1 MSLEPASELRA
12 RRRRRWLLLL
22 VLAGL
27 AWGLQGLGAPETVE
41 AGAWRRGAQERPL
54 IIAHGGGLRHA
65 PANTLAALT
74 RAAATGVDVLEFDV
88 QLSADDQLVLM
99 HDLTVDRTTDGTG
112 LVRSLPV
119 TALKTLNAAAHFEGP
134 AGEGHAPEPIP
145 ILADVL
151 EHFAPSPLR
160 FVIELKNPGA
170 DGALAAKS
178 LAETLRR
185 FDLEDRVIVGSFHGE
200 TLAAFREVSGGAV
213 LTSGASGEIARVML
227 LPALGLAGGAFDPA
241 PVAVL
246 QIPLQAG
253 PLDLSAPGFIRRAQA
268 LGQAVQYWTI
278 NDLSTME
285 RLVLAGADGIM
296 TDDVPALRAVL
307 KAQGFA
313 LPAPWIATP

>member
-1 MSLEPASELRA
+1 M
-12 RRRRRWLLLL
+12 
-22 VLAGL
+22 
-27 AWGLQGLGAPETVE
+27 
-41 AGAWRRGAQERPL
+41 
-54 IIAHGGGLRHA
+54 
-65 PANTLAALT
+65 
-74 RAAATGVDVLEFDV
+74 
-88 QLSADDQLVLM
+88 
-99 HDLTVDRTTDGTG
+99 
-112 LVRSLPV
+112 
-119 TALKTLNAAAHFEGP
+119 
-134 AGEGHAPEPIP
+134 
-145 ILADVL
+145 ADVL

-185 FDLEDRVIVGSFHGE
+185 FDLADRVIVGSFHGE

-278 NDLSTME
+278 NDLSTLE
-285 RLVLAGADGIM
+285 RLALAGADGIM

-307 KAQGFA
+307 EGQGFA
-313 LPAPWIATP
+313 LPAPWFATP

>member
-27 AWGLQGLGAPETVE
+27 AWVLQGLGAPETVE
-41 AGAWRRGAQERPL
+41 ADAWRRGAKERPL

-65 PANTLAALT
+65 PANTLAALL

-112 LVRSLPV
+112 PVRSL
-119 TALKTLNAAAHFEGP
+119 TLAELQALNAAAHFEGR
-134 AGEGHAPEPIP
+134 AGGGHAPEPIP
-145 ILADVL
+145 TLADVL
-151 EHFAPSPLR
+151 KHFAPSPLR

-170 DGALAAKS
+170 DGALAAKG
-178 LAETLRR
+178 LAEALRR
-185 FDLEDRVIVGSFHGE
+185 FKLEDRVIVGSFHGE
-200 TLAAFREVSGGAV
+200 TLAAFREASGGAV
-213 LTSGASGEIARVML
+213 LTSGAPGEVARVML

-253 PLDLSAPGFIRRAQA
+253 PLELSAQGFIRRAQA
-268 LGQAVQYWTI
+268 LGQAVQYWTV
-278 NDLSTME
+278 NDLAAME
-285 RLVLAGADGIM
+285 RLALAGADGIM
-296 TDDVPALRAVL
+296 TDDVQALRAVL
-307 KAQGFA
+307 KAQGFT
-313 LPAPWIATP
+313 LPDPWIATL

>member
-1 MSLEPASELRA
+1 MSLASASALRA
-12 RRRRRWLLLL
+12 RRRWRWLLLV

-41 AGAWRRGAQERPL
+41 AGAWRRGADDRPL
-54 IIAHGGGLRHA
+54 IIAHGGGLHHA

-88 QLSADDQLVLM
+88 QLSADDELVLM
-99 HDLTVDRTTDGTG
+99 HDLTVDRTTDGMG
-112 LVRSLPV
+112 LVRSLPF
-119 TALKTLNAAAHFEGP
+119 AKLQPLNAAAHFKGP

-145 ILADVL
+145 TLSDVL

-170 DGALAAKS
+170 DGALAAKG
-178 LAETLRR
+178 LAEALRR

-213 LTSGASGEIARVML
+213 LTSGASGEIARGML

>member
-1 MSLEPASELRA
+1 
-12 RRRRRWLLLL
+12 L

-27 AWGLQGLGAPETVE
+27 AWGLQGVGAPETVE
-41 AGAWRRGAQERPL
+41 AGAWRRGADDRPL

-99 HDLTVDRTTDGTG
+99 HDLTVDRTTDGRG

-119 TALKTLNAAAHFEGP
+119 TELKTLNAAAHFEGP

-145 ILADVL
+145 TLAEVL
-151 EHFAPSPLR
+151 EYFAPSPLR

-170 DGALAAKS
+170 DGALAAER
-178 LAETLRR
+178 LAEALRR

-200 TLAAFREVSGGAV
+200 TLTAFREVSGGAV

-253 PLDLSAPGFIRRAQA
+253 PLDLSTPGFIRRAQA

-278 NDLSTME
+278 NDLSTLE
-285 RLVLAGADGIM
+285 RLALAGADGIM

-307 KAQGFA
+307 EGQGFA
-313 LPAPWIATP
+313 LPAPWFATP

>member
-1 MSLEPASELRA
+1 MSPEPAPEFRA

-27 AWGLQGLGAPETVE
+27 AWGLRGLGAPETVE
-41 AGAWRRGAQERPL
+41 AGAWRRGANERPL

-65 PANTLAALT
+65 PGNTLAALI
-74 RAAATGVDVLEFDV
+74 RAAATGIDVLEFDV

-99 HDLTVDRTTDGTG
+99 HDLTVDRTTNGTG

-119 TALKTLNAAAHFEGP
+119 AQLQTLNAAAHFMGP
-134 AGEGHAPEPIP
+134 AGEAQTPEPIP
-145 ILADVL
+145 TLTAVL
-151 EHFAPSPLR
+151 KHFAPSPLR

-170 DGALAAKS
+170 DGALAAQR
-178 LAETLRR
+178 LAEALRR
-185 FDLEDRVIVGSFHGE
+185 FELENRVIVCSFHGE
-200 TLAAFREVSGGAV
+200 TLAAFRKASGGVV
-213 LTSGASGEIARVML
+213 LTSGAPGEIARVML

-246 QIPLQAG
+246 QIPVSAG
-253 PLDLSAPGFIRRAQA
+253 PFGLDGAGFIRRAQA

-278 NDLSTME
+278 NDLVTME
-285 RLVLAGADGIM
+285 RLALAGADGIM

-307 KAQGFA
+307 EEQGFT
-313 LPAPWIATP
+313 LPDPWVAN

>member
-1 MSLEPASELRA
+1 MSLESASVIRA

-27 AWGLQGLGAPETVE
+27 AWGLQGVGAPETVE
-41 AGAWRRGAQERPL
+41 AGAWRPGAQERPL
-54 IIAHGGGLRHA
+54 IIAHGGGLRHG
-65 PANTLAALT
+65 PGDTLAALA

-99 HDLTVDRTTDGTG
+99 HDLTVDRTTDGSG

-119 TALKTLNAAAHFEGP
+119 TELKSLNAAAHFEGP

-145 ILADVL
+145 TLADVL
-151 EHFAPSPLR
+151 EYFAPSPLR

-170 DGALAAKS
+170 DGALAAER
-178 LAETLRR
+178 LAKALRR

-200 TLAAFREVSGGAV
+200 TLAAFREASGGAV
-213 LTSGASGEIARVML
+213 LTSGAPGEIARVML

-253 PLDLSAPGFIRRAQA
+253 PLDLSAQGFIRRAQA
-268 LGQAVQYWTI
+268 LGQAVQYWTV
-278 NDLSTME
+278 NDPATME
-285 RLVLAGADGIM
+285 ELALAGADGIM

-307 KAQGFA
+307 EDQGFS
-313 LPAPWIATP
+313 LPEPWIVTP

>member
-1 MSLEPASELRA
+1 MSPESASALRA

-22 VLAGL
+22 VLAGV

-41 AGAWRRGAQERPL
+41 AGAWRRGAEARPL

-65 PANTLAALT
+65 PGNTLAALT
-74 RAAATGVDVLEFDV
+74 RAAATGVDALEFDV
-88 QLSADDQLVLM
+88 QLSADDRLVLM
-99 HDLTVDRTTDGTG
+99 HDLTVDRTTHGTG
-112 LVRSLPV
+112 LVRSLPL
-119 TALKTLNAAAHFEGP
+119 AKLQALNAAAHFEGP
-134 AGEGHAPEPIP
+134 AGEGHAPESIP
-145 ILADVL
+145 TLAEVL
-151 EHFAPSPLR
+151 THFAPTPLR

-170 DGALAAKS
+170 DGALAAKR
-178 LAETLRR
+178 LAEALRR

-200 TLAAFREVSGGAV
+200 TLVAFREASGGAV

-253 PLDLSAPGFIRRAQA
+253 PLDLSAPGFIRRAHL
-268 LGQAVQYWTI
+268 LGQAVQYWTV
-278 NDLSTME
+278 NDLLTME
-285 RLVLAGADGIM
+285 RLALAGADGIM

-307 KAQGFA
+307 RDLGFP
-313 LPAPWIATP
+313 LPDPWIAMP

>member
-1 MSLEPASELRA
+1 MSLESVSALRA

-27 AWGLQGLGAPETVE
+27 AWGLQGVGAPETVE
-41 AGAWRRGAQERPL
+41 AGAWRRGADDRPL

-99 HDLTVDRTTDGTG
+99 HDLTVDRTTDGRG

-119 TALKTLNAAAHFEGP
+119 TELKTLNAAAHFEGP

-145 ILADVL
+145 TLAEVL
-151 EHFAPSPLR
+151 EYFAPSPLR

-170 DGALAAKS
+170 DGALAAER
-178 LAETLRR
+178 LAEALRR

-200 TLAAFREVSGGAV
+200 TLTAFREVSGGAV

-253 PLDLSAPGFIRRAQA
+253 PLDLSTPGFIRRAQA

-278 NDLSTME
+278 NDLSTLE
-285 RLVLAGADGIM
+285 RLALAGADGIM

-307 KAQGFA
+307 EGQGFA
-313 LPAPWIATP
+313 LPAPWFATP

>member
-1 MSLEPASELRA
+1 MSLASASALRA
-12 RRRRRWLLLL
+12 RRRWRWLLLV

-41 AGAWRRGAQERPL
+41 AGAWRRGADDPPL

-88 QLSADDQLVLM
+88 QLSADDELVLM
-99 HDLTVDRTTDGTG
+99 HDLTVDRTTDGMG
-112 LVRSLPV
+112 LVRSLPF
-119 TALKTLNAAAHFEGP
+119 AKLQPLNAAAHFKGA

-145 ILADVL
+145 TLADVL

-170 DGALAAKS
+170 DGALAAKG
-178 LAETLRR
+178 LAEALRR

>member
-1 MSLEPASELRA
+1 MSLASASALRA

-27 AWGLQGLGAPETVE
+27 AWGLQGVGAPETVE
-41 AGAWRRGAQERPL
+41 AGAWRRGADDRPL

-88 QLSADDQLVLM
+88 QLSADDQLVLV
-99 HDLTVDRTTDGTG
+99 HDLTVDRTTDGRG
-112 LVRSLPV
+112 VVRSLPV
-119 TALKTLNAAAHFEGP
+119 TELKALNAAAHFNGP
-134 AGEGHAPEPIP
+134 TGEGHAAEPIP
-145 ILADVL
+145 TLADVL

-170 DGALAAKS
+170 DGALAAER
-178 LAETLRR
+178 LAEALRR

-200 TLAAFREVSGGAV
+200 TLTAFREVSGGAV

-268 LGQAVQYWTI
+268 LGQAVQYWTV
-278 NDLSTME
+278 NDLSTLE
-285 RLVLAGADGIM
+285 RLALAGADGIM

>member
-1 MSLEPASELRA
+1 MSLASASALRA

-27 AWGLQGLGAPETVE
+27 AWGLQGVGAPETVE
-41 AGAWRRGAQERPL
+41 AGAWRRGADDRPL

-99 HDLTVDRTTDGTG
+99 HDLTVDRTTDGRG

-119 TALKTLNAAAHFEGP
+119 TELKTLNAAAHFEGP

-145 ILADVL
+145 TLAEVL
-151 EHFAPSPLR
+151 EYFAPSPLR

-170 DGALAAKS
+170 DGALAAER
-178 LAETLRR
+178 LAEALRR

-200 TLAAFREVSGGAV
+200 TLTAFREVSGGAV

-253 PLDLSAPGFIRRAQA
+253 PLDLSTPGFIRRAQA

-278 NDLSTME
+278 NDLSTLE
-285 RLVLAGADGIM
+285 RLALAGADGIM

-307 KAQGFA
+307 EGQGFA
-313 LPAPWIATP
+313 LPAPWFATP

>member
-1 MSLEPASELRA
+1 MSLASASALRA
-12 RRRRRWLLLL
+12 RRRWRWLLLV

-41 AGAWRRGAQERPL
+41 AGAWRRGADDRPL
-54 IIAHGGGLRHA
+54 IIAHGGGLRHG

-88 QLSADDQLVLM
+88 QLSADDELVLM
-99 HDLTVDRTTDGTG
+99 HDLTVDRTTDGMG

-119 TALKTLNAAAHFEGP
+119 TELKRLNAAAHFKGP

-145 ILADVL
+145 TLADVL

-170 DGALAAKS
+170 DGALAAKG
-178 LAETLRR
+178 LAEALRR